1 MGADHSGTTAAGS
14 PADPRP
20 DHRAGASAG
29 ARLRRVTRR
38 RPHHPRREQ
47 WAFEFGGLL
56 GLVILIADIW
66 AIIQVFNSSV
76 STAAK
81 LGWTL
86 FIVLPILGL
95 VIWFFIRPRP
105 RGTALV

>member
-1 MGADHSGTTAAGS
+1 MGFQT
-14 PADPRP
+14 
-20 DHRAGASAG
+20 
-29 ARLRRVTRR
+29 
-38 RPHHPRREQ
+38 
-47 WAFEFGGLL
+47 GGLL

-66 AIIQVFNSSV
+66 AIIQVFNSSA

-86 FIVLPILGL
+86 LILLLPVLGL
-95 VIWFFIRPRP
+95 VIWFFMGPRS

>member
-1 MGADHSGTTAAGS
+1 MGFQT
-14 PADPRP
+14 
-20 DHRAGASAG
+20 
-29 ARLRRVTRR
+29 
-38 RPHHPRREQ
+38 
-47 WAFEFGGLL
+47 GGFL

-86 FIVLPILGL
+86 LILLLPVLGL
-95 VIWFFIRPRP
+95 VIWFFMGPRP